1 MDYVLRKQI
10 SLLIELAL
18 SDNKFDLS
26 EKAYLMKFASS
37 RGAKNSEI
45 ARMINNP
52 TPTGSL
58 EMLNWMQKIELMVS
72 CGKVVVADGV
82 IEPEE
87 QTFMYEVAKKMGFK
101 KGVVDYLLK
110 NVDSMPEKELKEG
123 FLEFAGQPG

>member
-58 EMLNWMQKIELMVS
+58 EMLNWMQKIELMMS

-87 QTFMYEVAKKMGFK
+87 ESFMYEVAKKMGFK

-110 NVDSMPEKELKEG
+110 NVTTLPETELKEG
-123 FLEFAGQPG
+123 FLKFAG